1 MNKPKITL
9 KSYSNATKL
18 KYHNAR
24 VEIFSL
30 PNEDYS
36 LEFKIL
42 SSKEEVDTPRA
53 LHKTLKGK
61 VTVTGLKLSK
71 IGALAVYLGLQE
83 QLKKDGLI

>member
-1 MNKPKITL
+1 MNKPIITI

-18 KYHNAR
+18 KYPNAR
-24 VEIFSL
+24 VDIFAL
-30 PNEDYS
+30 PNEYYS

-42 SSKEEVDTPRA
+42 SSKEEVNIPRA
-53 LHKTLKGK
+53 LHKTLKEK

-71 IGALAVYLGLQE
+71 MGALSVYLGLQE